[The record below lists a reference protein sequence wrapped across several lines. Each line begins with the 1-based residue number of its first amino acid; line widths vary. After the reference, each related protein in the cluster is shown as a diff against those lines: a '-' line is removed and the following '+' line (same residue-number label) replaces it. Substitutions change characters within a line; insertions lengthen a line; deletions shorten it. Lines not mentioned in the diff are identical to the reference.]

1 MNAFSPTFFHDY
13 CLCFDD
19 GYKYYPVLIIG
30 NNCLWWVYWSHINGS
45 VVYVVLINQLFLLFF
60 EVPCHWFYSEVPSLL
75 LKFISIVFWNS
86 MVSLILFH
94 TFGSIVFWSYTFGSF
109 VVWNTILLFPFF
121 SCYCSHC
128 IPKFHAIV
136 SIVFWSSVLLF
147 FCRVQLARR
156 LKLHLR
162 CHFLSITFNL
172 YISIPL
178 KYQKVSTANNPFHA
192 EAIFTKAQ
200 DWENVFK

>member
-1 MNAFSPTFFHDY
+1 MP
-13 CLCFDD
+13 L
-19 GYKYYPVLIIG
+19 VLKRTK
-30 NNCLWWVYWSHINGS
+30 
-45 VVYVVLINQLFLLFF
+45 
-60 EVPCHWFYSEVPSLL
+60 VPSLL
-75 LKFISIVFWNS
+75 FKFISIVFWNS
-86 MVSLILFH
+86 MVLLILFH
-94 TFGSIVFWSYTFGSF
+94 AFGSIVFWSYTFGSF
-109 VVWNTILLFPFF
+109 VVWNSILLFPYF

-178 KYQKVSTANNPFHA
+178 KYQKVSTADNPFHA
-192 EAIFTKAQ
+192 EAIFAKAQ
-200 DWENVFK
+200 DWKMFLNKPNPVMFAFFVKPSYRGVQCLNGFCHISAFCII